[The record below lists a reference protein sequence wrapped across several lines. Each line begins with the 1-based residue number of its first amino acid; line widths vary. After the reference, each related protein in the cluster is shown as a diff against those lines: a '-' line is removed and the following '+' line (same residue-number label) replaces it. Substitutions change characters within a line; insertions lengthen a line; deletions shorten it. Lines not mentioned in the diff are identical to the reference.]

1 MSSDATAQVKVES
14 TEILIQALAQLLDAV
29 IVIDEHKRITYFN
42 AAAERLFGMPAQAI
56 VGQHVKALLTK
67 SIRTRHDDAEG
78 STRKTTVGRLGQKG
92 RERLIERTDG
102 IRRRAFVS
110 ISRVNVA
117 ARTIYAAFLT
127 DVSDE
132 HDAHEQLSQTL
143 EQILDAVVVIDERN
157 RITFFNQAAESLWGV
172 RRVHVLGKPAQTL
185 IAPTDRA
192 ARDDLV
198 DANGNIALEQTVG
211 TSREFTIDRPDG
223 EKRIGL
229 LSLSR
234 VRVGAHLHYTALIKD
249 VTEQRFRDEH
259 LRQLSMVVNESDN
272 GIVVTGA
279 YGRIVYVN
287 SGLTRM
293 LGYELGE
300 LRGKRPCEVFAGQH
314 TEPDAANLVQQVRR
328 LADPMRG
335 LKRDILIYAKGGQ
348 PLWVSAVINAVRD
361 DGGNIVNFLGVLTDI
376 TGTKMHEVLQHKVLD
391 AIVQEMPVKDV
402 MILLCHEVERV
413 APEVVASVLSLGT
426 DGCLHTLAA
435 PSLPRAVVAAID
447 GQPAGPSA
455 GSCGTAAWR
464 GEPVV
469 ATDIASDPLWADY
482 RQLALPYGL
491 LACWSSP
498 IKAED
503 GTVIGTFA
511 FYYHERRT
519 PSVFH
524 QRLVDLSVHLCT
536 LLLERENNRARIHQL
551 AFYDSLTGLPNR
563 AMLDARTAR
572 ALVEA
577 KASASTVA
585 VLFVDLNRFKQVND
599 SQGHAGGDQL
609 LREFAQRFRATVRD
623 MDIVDRL
630 AGDEF
635 LAVLPDCD
643 VQCAIGVIEQL
654 LAELEKPVAIFGAT
668 IHSSASIG
676 VAMYPRDG
684 EDVETLIHHADIAMY
699 RAKTS
704 GRSHY
709 QFFSAEMGRITE
721 EQALLEADLR
731 DALEQDQLELHYQPQ
746 YLSSGRC
753 SLYGVEALLRWHH
766 PVLGDVAPMRFI
778 PLAEACGLIGQL
790 GAWVMTRA
798 CRQLTEW
805 RLRDVPVPRI
815 AVNLSASHF
824 QDANLPDLVADT
836 LRRFHLEARDLTL
849 EMTEGV
855 LLSDS
860 PTVATT
866 LATIHDLGI
875 RLSLDDFGTGYS
887 SLGYLHRLPFSEL
900 KLDKSFV
907 QDLDHSDSARA
918 LVRSVLRIGESLA
931 MTVVAEG
938 VETEGQRRFLIEQG
952 CPILQGYFFARPMPA
967 AALERWF
974 DARAAIRERVTH
986 ASDPP

>member
-1 MSSDATAQVKVES
+1 MSSDATAQVQVES
-14 TEILIQALAQLLDAV
+14 AGILLQALAQLPDAV
-29 IVIDEHKRITYFN
+29 IVIDERKQITFFN
-42 AAAERLFGMPAQAI
+42 AAAERLFGMSAAA
-56 VGQHVKALLTK
+56 VSGQHVKAILAR
-67 SIRTRHDDAEG
+67 SVRIRHDEPGQRA
-78 STRKTTVGRLGQKG
+78 RKTIVSRLGRRG
-92 RERLIERTDG
+92 RERLILQADG
-102 IRRRAFVS
+102 RWRRVFVS
-110 ISRVNVA
+110 VSRVDVD
-117 ARTIYAAFLT
+117 ARTIYASFLT

-143 EQILDAVVVIDERN
+143 EQILDAAVVIDEHN
-157 RITFFNQAAESLWGV
+157 RVTFFNQAAETLWGMQ
-172 RRVHVLGKPAQTL
+172 RTHVLGKPARSL

-192 ARDDLV
+192 AGQALL
-198 DANGNIALEQTVG
+198 DANGDIALEQSVG
-211 TSREFTIDRPDG
+211 TSRDIAIDRPGG

-234 VRVGAHLHYTALIKD
+234 VRVGTHLHYTALIKD
-249 VTEQRFRDEH
+249 VTEQRFQDEH
-259 LRQLSMVVNESDN
+259 LKQLSMVVNESDN
-272 GIVVTGA
+272 GIIVTGS

-293 LGYELGE
+293 LGYDLEE
-300 LRGKRPCEVFAGQH
+300 LRGKRPCDVFAGQH
-314 TEPDAANLVQQVRR
+314 TDPEASNLVQQVRR
-328 LADPMRG
+328 LANPMRG
-335 LKRDILIYAKGGQ
+335 LKRDILVYAKTGQ
-348 PLWVSAVINAVRD
+348 PLWVSAIINAVRD
-361 DGGNIVNFLGVLTDI
+361 DAGSIVNFLGVLTDI

-391 AIVQEMPVKDV
+391 AIVQEMPVQDV

-413 APEVVASVLSLGT
+413 APEVVASVLSLGR

-435 PSLPRAVVAAID
+435 PSLPRAVVESID
-447 GQPAGPSA
+447 GRPAGPCA

-469 ATDIASDPLWADY
+469 SIDIAHDPLWADY

-503 GTVIGTFA
+503 GAVIGTFA
-511 FYYHERRT
+511 FYYHERRA

-563 AMLDARTAR
+563 AMLDTSTAQALAEARVAG
-572 ALVEA
+572 
-577 KASASTVA
+577 STVA

-609 LREFAQRFRATVRD
+609 LREFAQRFRAIVRD
-623 MDIVDRL
+623 TDIVGRL

-635 LAVLPDCD
+635 LAVLPHCD
-643 VQCAIGVIEQL
+643 VQRAVRVIEQL

-699 RAKTS
+699 RAKTGS
-704 GRSHY
+704 RSHY

-731 DALEQDQLELHYQPQ
+731 DALDQDQVELHYQPQ
-746 YLSSGRC
+746 YLASGRC

-824 QDANLPDLVADT
+824 QDASLPDLVADT
-836 LRRFHLEARDLTL
+836 LRRFHLEPGDLTL

-860 PTVATT
+860 PTVAAT
-866 LATIHDLGI
+866 LASVHDLGI

-907 QDLDHSDSARA
+907 QDLENSESARA

-952 CPILQGYFFARPMPA
+952 CPILQGYLFAKPMPA

-974 DARAAIRERVTH
+974 DARAASRGGMAQ
-986 ASDPP
+986 ASHSP